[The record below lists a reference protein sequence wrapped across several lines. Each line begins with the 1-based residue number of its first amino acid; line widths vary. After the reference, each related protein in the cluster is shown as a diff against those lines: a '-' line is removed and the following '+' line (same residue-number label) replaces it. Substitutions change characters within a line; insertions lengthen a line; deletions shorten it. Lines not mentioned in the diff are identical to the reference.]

1 MDVMK
6 LAKSMLKNQ
15 YVLYAVMAVS
25 ALQLMGYFSINDPEC
40 LVLFVLSALASRA
53 FSTNLVINLGVAL
66 AASNVLFAGKCA
78 RRVVESF
85 QEGAHCNS
93 ETEEFVEGT
102 DGAQVTEDAE
112 EECPPGFSRIEGE
125 KGCFENA

>member
-53 FSTNLVINLGVAL
+53 FSTNMVVNLGVAL

-78 RRVVESF
+78 RRVVEGF
-85 QEGAHCNS
+85 QEPNDACPTG
-93 ETEEFVEGT
+93 TEKVQGVEDCVPVEGS
-102 DGAQVTEDAE
+102 EDEAE
-112 EECPPGFSRIEGE
+112 TS
-125 KGCFENA
+125 N

>member
-53 FSTNLVINLGVAL
+53 FSTNMVVNLGVAL

-78 RRVVESF
+78 RRVVEGMQEKEPMEGV
-85 QEGAHCNS
+85 QEGNADATSADTCDGDW
-93 ETEEFVEGT
+93 VEDENG
-102 DGAQVTEDAE
+102 
-112 EECPPGFSRIEGE
+112 EG
-125 KGCFENA
+125 KCVPSA